1 MSKVESF
8 SDFGLDARIMD
19 GVSAMG
25 YATPTPVQQAVI
37 PEVLAGRDI
46 IGCAQTGTGK
56 TAAFLLPMLHKL
68 ADQGDDTHIKALVVV
83 PTRELAIQIA
93 QQVDGFGYYTSV
105 SSLAV
110 YGGGSGADYAQEMK
124 ALREGV
130 DLVVCT
136 PGRMLSHLN
145 IGNLNLDKLN
155 YLVIDEADRMLDMG
169 FYDDIMKI
177 ISYLPEER
185 QTLMFSATMP
195 QRIRELTRR
204 VMHHPAEVNIALA
217 KPPEAIKQQA
227 YMVREE
233 QKTAMIKWLTNDAS
247 LSSILVFCDTKNRV
261 KLLAREL
268 AGKGQSVAEIHSDLE
283 QVEREAVMNRFK
295 SRQIRL
301 LVATD
306 IISRGIDVED
316 IDMVVNYNVPH
327 DAEDY
332 VHRIGRTARA
342 QAVGTAVTLITE
354 KDKRSFAAIERLLG
368 KNVPTGVVPDIFG
381 QEGPANRKKKR
392 FAPKRGKRRD

>member
-1 MSKVESF
+1 MLKVESF
-8 SDFGLDARIMD
+8 IDFGLDERIMD
-19 GVSAMG
+19 GISAMG
-25 YATPTPVQQAVI
+25 YETPTPVQQAVI
-37 PEVLAGRDI
+37 PMVLAGRDV

-68 ADQGDDTHIKALVVV
+68 ADQADDAQIKAMVVV

-110 YGGGSGADYAQEMK
+110 YGGGSGAGYAQEMK
-124 ALREGV
+124 ALRDGV
-130 DLVVCT
+130 DIVVCT

-145 IGNLNLDKLN
+145 IGNLDLRKLN
-155 YLVIDEADRMLDMG
+155 FLVIDEADRMLDMG

-177 ISYLPEER
+177 ISYLPAER

-195 QRIRELTRR
+195 PRIRELTRR
-204 VMHHPAEVNIALA
+204 VLHVPEEVNIALA
-217 KPPEAIKQQA
+217 KPPETIKQLI
-227 YMVREE
+227 YMVRDE
-233 QKTAMIKWLTNDAS
+233 QKTAMVKWLAGDAS
-247 LSSILVFCDTKNRV
+247 LKSILVFCDTKIRV
-261 KLLAREL
+261 KQLAREL
-268 AGKGQSVAEIHSDLE
+268 SGARQAVAEIHSDLE
-283 QVEREAVMNRFK
+283 QNERELVMNRFRSK
-295 SRQIRL
+295 QIRL

-316 IDMVVNYNVPH
+316 IDMVINYHVPH

-342 QAVGTAVTLITE
+342 EAVGTAITLVTE
-354 KDKRSFAAIERLLG
+354 KDKRNFTAIERLLG
-368 KNVPTGVVPDIFG
+368 KDIPKGEVPDLAG
-381 QEGPANRKKKR
+381 LALPYQKKKKQ
-392 FAPKRGKRRD
+392 FAPKGKRRRN